1 MGGGYSH
8 LQPLPQYTPVTG
20 GNVKI
25 NKNHRKSEIVDT
37 FLKMAHMKDERKTA
51 FIQVRRQK
59 MPVRRLFT
67 SSRRITRRKLEP
79 LIKTKTNRNCRLF
92 IYFMT

>member
-37 FLKMAHMKDERKTA
+37 FLKMAHMKDERNSLYTGVEAEDACEEAVHLQQEDHQEEARTLDKD
-51 FIQVRRQK
+51 K
-59 MPVRRLFT
+59 
-67 SSRRITRRKLEP
+67 
-79 LIKTKTNRNCRLF
+79 N
-92 IYFMT
+92 